1 MFLID
6 ALTWKAD
13 PMSLKSKLK
22 IEDAGIFAASI
33 FHVAVGV
40 ICFVVLATVDF
51 GLIHI
56 GLVGIIS
63 LATAYGLFR
72 RRLWAL
78 WSIFVVSFMAT
89 ALAFSMLYYT
99 VGSNILLDAAMI
111 VYLVLTW
118 IFTVY
123 VASKR
128 SKLEF

>member
-1 MFLID
+1 
-6 ALTWKAD
+6 
-13 PMSLKSKLK
+13 MSLKSKLK
-22 IEDAGIFAASI
+22 VEDAGIFAASI
-33 FHVAVGV
+33 FHVAVGI

-99 VGSNILLDAAMI
+99 VGGNILTDTAMI

-128 SKLEF
+128 RKLEF

>member
-22 IEDAGIFAASI
+22 IEDVGIFAASI

-99 VGSNILLDAAMI
+99 VGSDILIDAAMI

>member
-1 MFLID
+1 
-6 ALTWKAD
+6 
-13 PMSLKSKLK
+13 
-22 IEDAGIFAASI
+22 
-33 FHVAVGV
+33 
-40 ICFVVLATVDF
+40 
-51 GLIHI
+51 
-56 GLVGIIS
+56 
-63 LATAYGLFR
+63 
-72 RRLWAL
+72 
-78 WSIFVVSFMAT
+78 MAT

>member
-13 PMSLKSKLK
+13 HMDLKSKLK
-22 IEDAGIFAASI
+22 VEDVGIFAASV

-40 ICFVVLATVDF
+40 VCFIVLAIVDF

-56 GLVGIIS
+56 GLVGVIS

-99 VGSNILLDAAMI
+99 VGGNILTDTAMI

-128 SKLEF
+128 RRLEF

>member
-1 MFLID
+1 
-6 ALTWKAD
+6 
-13 PMSLKSKLK
+13 MSLKSKLK

>member
-22 IEDAGIFAASI
+22 IEDVGIFAASI

-99 VGSNILLDAAMI
+99 VRSDILIDAAMI

-118 IFTVY
+118 VFTVY